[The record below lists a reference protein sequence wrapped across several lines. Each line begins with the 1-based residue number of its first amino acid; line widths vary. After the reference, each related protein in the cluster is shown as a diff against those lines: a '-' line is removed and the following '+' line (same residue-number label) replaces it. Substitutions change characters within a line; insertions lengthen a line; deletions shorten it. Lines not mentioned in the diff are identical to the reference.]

1 MLESASVYFT
11 NCLNLYSMAKSPEI
25 ESLKQYFKRNS
36 ISVEQDMNINPSHF
50 VLVNLTIDSKTWEI
64 LVDDEYGDFNAKN

>member
-1 MLESASVYFT
+1 
-11 NCLNLYSMAKSPEI
+11 MAKSPEI